1 MIKLKDRVFFLNDTK
16 INDWLIDEFSQRDF
30 LMIFMDIKNSGQI
43 MQKTRLVRMFKLHI
57 GYLKLALNCLIK
69 SKKNEIIVCFLDVQA
84 LYLFLLSRM
93 LFKKRDIVVLN
104 IMLNDQKDLI
114 TNIKRYLFKL
124 MLENEHVYPTV
135 TSYNLS
141 SHYKKLLNLPNKE
154 FYLLHDCYGGLGEYK
169 RSYKNG
175 EGYVFCGGI
184 NGRDWSGLLEIAKL
198 LPKVK
203 FVIVG
208 PKKDTLGNHGL
219 SNIDYYFDIPFQKF
233 QELLEDCSL
242 LALPLNTQAPAGL
255 IVIFTAGLISKPVI
269 TTDNITLRE
278 YITNGENGVLIKL
291 GDYENFAKE
300 LNLVISNEQ
309 KQKMFGEKLYSRIE
323 AMGSPKV
330 FVDTIVK
337 ITSQIKLK

>member
-1 MIKLKDRVFFLNDTK
+1 MIVDEKKVFFLNDSK
-16 INDWLIDEFSQRDF
+16 INNWLVDEFSQKKF
-30 LMIFMDIKNSGQI
+30 SVIFMGIESATL
-43 MQKTRLVRMFKLHI
+43 MFQKSRLVRIYKLHS
-57 GYLKLALNCLIK
+57 GYLRLAINCLKK
-69 SKKNEIIVCFLDVQA
+69 SCKNDVIICFLDVQA
-84 LYLFLLSRM
+84 LYLFFLTRLL
-93 LFKKRDIVVLN
+93 FEKREIIVLN
-104 IMLNDQKDLI
+104 IMLSDHKDII

-124 MLENEHVYPTV
+124 MLKNEHVYPTV

-141 SHYKKLLNLPNKE
+141 SHYKKLLNLPKKE

-198 LPKVK
+198 LPNVK

-233 QELLEDCSL
+233 QELIEDCSV
-242 LALPLNTQAPAGL
+242 LALPLNTQYPAGL

-278 YITNGENGVLIKL
+278 YITNEENGILVKL

-300 LNLVISNEQ
+300 LNLLISNQQ
-309 KQKMFGEKLYSRIE
+309 KQKIFGEKLYNKIE

-330 FVDTIVK
+330 FVDTIIK
-337 ITSQIKLK
+337 ITSQIK